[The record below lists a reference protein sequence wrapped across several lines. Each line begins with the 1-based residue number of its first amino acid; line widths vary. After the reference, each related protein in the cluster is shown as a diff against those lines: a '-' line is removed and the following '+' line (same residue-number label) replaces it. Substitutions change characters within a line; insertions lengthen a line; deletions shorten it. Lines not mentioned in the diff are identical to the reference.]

1 MPKDSIIRAAV
12 VLPKRLV
19 SRPDWPTD
27 GMEVKWVEDLTKL
40 GNVGYCDIILVGD
53 EFLKHWDRSKWSN
66 SAVVVVCEKEE
77 RLKEVYPQAVSI
89 GVHTIVHW
97 PLGKQ
102 ELERIIKQAY
112 QNLLAGKKTQAG
124 AEGEGKV
131 VMVTSFS
138 NGSGKSIISYNL
150 TLQLTKYIPEG
161 GVCLV
166 DLNSPLGRGKVML
179 NVDTAYSW
187 ATIRPLLTEGNLEE
201 SKLMS
206 VLTVSPYKFPF
217 LAGPESYISNEK
229 INKKEFENLG
239 KGCRRI
245 FKITVFD
252 SFTISE
258 RGDLDYFKYADLVI
272 VVASMESGS
281 VFNTMKGMETVRETG
296 LQEKVAVIANR
307 VDEKHG
313 RGVGALGDRFGELL
327 GKLVEDNDAMRE
339 YADHGKLFTDKNL
352 MVTAQIGEIAEK
364 VLKKL
369 F

>member
-1 MPKDSIIRAAV
+1 M
-12 VLPKRLV
+12 LPKRLV
-19 SRPDWPTD
+19 NRPDWPVD
-27 GMEVKWVEDLTKL
+27 GMEVKWGEDLTKL
-40 GNVGYCDIILVGD
+40 SDIGYCDVILVAD
-53 EFLKHWDRSKWSN
+53 EFLTAWDRSKWSN
-66 SAVVVVCEKEE
+66 SAVVVVVCEKEE
-77 RLKEVYPQAVSI
+77 HLKEIYPQAVTL
-89 GVHTIVHW
+89 GVHTIINW

-102 ELERIIKQAY
+102 ELGKVITQAY
-112 QNLLAGKKTQAG
+112 QNLLAGKKTQASE
-124 AEGEGKV
+124 EGDGKV

-150 TLQLTKYIPEG
+150 GLQLGKYVPDG

-179 NVDTAYSW
+179 NVDTTYSW
-187 ATIRPLLTEGNLEE
+187 ATIRPLLADGNLEE

-217 LAGPESYISNEK
+217 LAGPESYTSNEK

-239 KGCRRI
+239 KCCRRI

-272 VVASMESGS
+272 VVVSMESGS
-281 VFNTMKGMETVRETG
+281 VFNTIKGMEMLRERTD
-296 LQEKVAVIANR
+296 LQEKVVVVANR

-313 RGVGALGDRFGELL
+313 RGVEVLGNRFGELL
-327 GKLVEDNDAMRE
+327 GKLVEDSDAMRE
-339 YADHGKLFTDKNL
+339 YADQGKLFTDKNL
-352 MVTAQIGEIAEK
+352 MVTAQIGEMAEK